1 MKSIKL
7 FSGLFFASVMMVS
20 CSSEEPQKAV
30 SLKPEPAKIMAP
42 FRFHKAVEVKPG
54 LTLDVLSWGR
64 GTDSIGGY
72 LILRSDS
79 SHYSYRSITGEL
91 KGKMVDSWGMD
102 LDTDGNP
109 EIFIQAVSA
118 ENKGGLNM
126 YVYEYNDGGSG
137 QQLRFPELSSSTKEG
152 YQGGDSLYIK
162 EGKLIREFQIRVE
175 EDSSKTSVQKV
186 KKLEYSLRNNSF
198 QVKEVKEETREEEK
212 K

>member
-1 MKSIKL
+1 MKSVKL
-7 FSGLFFASVMMVS
+7 FFSLCFASALIIS
-20 CSSEEPQKAV
+20 CSSEEPPQKVNLSQA
-30 SLKPEPAKIMAP
+30 KPKIMAP

-118 ENKGGLNM
+118 ENKGELNM
-126 YVYEYNDGGSG
+126 YVYEYNESGSG
-137 QQLRFPELSSSTKEG
+137 QQIRFPELSSSTKEG
-152 YQGGDSLYIK
+152 YLGGDSLYIK
-162 EGKLIREFQIRVE
+162 DGKLMREFQFSSE
-175 EDSSKTSVQKV
+175 EASVKTPVKSV

-198 QVKEVKEETREEEK
+198 QVKEVKEEDQK
-212 K
+212 KK